1 MKLFLATSNPHKIE
15 ELKKMLSEAGLDL
28 AVHTAAAV
36 GGMPEVIEDQDTFSG
51 NALKKA
57 RALAALL
64 PSDGLALADDSGIC
78 IDAFDGAPGVRSARY
93 AGESANDEDNLDK
106 LIREME
112 PVPDGERGGAFVC
125 HLAAVM
131 QGGNEIVFEGEVR
144 GSILR
149 ERKGDNGFGYDP
161 VFLPTGRQ
169 RTTAEMS
176 QDEKAAISHR
186 GIAARKFIAWLKDIN
201 SLRNLAA
208 WN

>member
-1 MKLFLATSNPHKIE
+1 MKLYLATSNLHKID
-15 ELKKMLSEAGLDL
+15 ELKKMLSEAGLKSE
-28 AVHTAAAV
+28 VYTAEAV
-36 GGMPEVIEDQDTFSG
+36 GGMPEVIEDQDSFSG

-64 PSDGLALADDSGIC
+64 PNDGLALADDSGIC
-78 IDAFDGAPGVRSARY
+78 IEAFDGAPGVRSARY
-93 AGESANDEDNLDK
+93 AGEDATDESNLDK

-112 PVPDGERGGAFVC
+112 SIPDGQRGGAFVC

-131 QGGNEIVFEGEVR
+131 PGGDEVVFEGEVR

-149 ERKGDNGFGYDP
+149 ERKGANGFGYDP
-161 VFLPTGRQ
+161 VFLPERRN

-186 GIAARKFIAWLKDIN
+186 GIATRKFIAWLKKAD
-201 SLRNLAA
+201 S
-208 WN
+208 

>member
-1 MKLFLATSNPHKIE
+1 MKLYLATSNLHKID

-28 AVHTAAAV
+28 EVHTPEAV
-36 GGMPEVIEDQDTFSG
+36 GGMPDVIEDQETFSG

-64 PSDGLALADDSGIC
+64 PSDSVALADDSGIC

-93 AGESANDEDNLDK
+93 AGESASDEANLDK

-112 PVPDGERGGAFVC
+112 SIPDGERGGAFVC
-125 HLAAVM
+125 HLAAVLP
-131 QGGNEIVFEGEVR
+131 GGGEIVFEGEIR

-149 ERKGDNGFGYDP
+149 DRKGANGFGYDP
-161 VFLPTGRQ
+161 VFLPTGRK

-186 GIAARKFIAWLKDIN
+186 GIATRKFIAWLKATD
-201 SLRNLAA
+201 S
-208 WN
+208 

>member
-1 MKLFLATSNPHKIE
+1 MKLYLATSNLHKID
-15 ELKKMLSEAGLDL
+15 ELKKTLSEAGLQME
-28 AVHTAAAV
+28 VHTAQAI

-64 PSDGLALADDSGIC
+64 ASDSVALADDSGIC

-93 AGESANDEDNLDK
+93 AGEQASDEANLDK

-112 PVPDGERGGAFVC
+112 SVPDGLRGGAFVC

-131 QGGNEIVFEGEVR
+131 PGGDEFVFEGEVR

-149 ERKGDNGFGYDP
+149 ERKGANGFGYDP
-161 VFLPTGRQ
+161 VFLPTGRK

-176 QDEKAAISHR
+176 QNEKSAISHR
-186 GIAARKFIAWLKDIN
+186 GIATRKFIAWLKEGR
-201 SLRNLAA
+201 S
-208 WN
+208 

>member
-1 MKLFLATSNPHKIE
+1 
-15 ELKKMLSEAGLDL
+15 
-28 AVHTAAAV
+28 
-36 GGMPEVIEDQDTFSG
+36 
-51 NALKKA
+51 
-57 RALAALL
+57 
-64 PSDGLALADDSGIC
+64 
-78 IDAFDGAPGVRSARY
+78 
-93 AGESANDEDNLDK
+93 
-106 LIREME
+106 ME

-131 QGGNEIVFEGEVR
+131 PGGNEIVFEGEVR